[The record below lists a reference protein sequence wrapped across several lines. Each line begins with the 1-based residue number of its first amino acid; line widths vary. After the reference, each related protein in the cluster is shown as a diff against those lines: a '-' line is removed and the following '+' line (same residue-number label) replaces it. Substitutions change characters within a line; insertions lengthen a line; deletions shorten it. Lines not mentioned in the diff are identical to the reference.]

1 MMKRLSKRLPTTD
14 QQVTSTIHAALEQG
28 EGRPARIMRGSR
40 PGVAGA
46 RLAPLS
52 PRRPVSTAWVI
63 SLVWGPNTATRR
75 AALRPTLGQYFASM
89 RRIEELIQY
98 RAQFKIVRLTTPA
111 ETHRAD
117 REALLEQSQQEQE
130 RNPVRVDRSNLSL
143 WAGRMKFI

>member
-1 MMKRLSKRLPTTD
+1 MRFKAGRRRSQARAAVPKTTCID
-14 QQVTSTIHAALEQG
+14 
-28 EGRPARIMRGSR
+28 
-40 PGVAGA
+40 GVGHFSG
-46 RLAPLS
+46 L
-52 PRRPVSTAWVI
+52 
-63 SLVWGPNTATRR
+63 GPNTATRR